1 MGFCFCGLVSLSRV
15 GVDMG
20 TSALTGLARQYVGN
34 SKYLA
39 SNLRLKP
46 PLKSE
51 EFKAL
56 PGMTSYTIEC
66 APVPFS

>member
-1 MGFCFCGLVSLSRV
+1 
-15 GVDMG
+15 VDMG